1 MCFFKR
7 EKDRRKCFRS
17 PEPLSREKQAELLL
31 AQITCLQSE
40 AASIQNGFLG
50 MLYIPLAFVGV
61 MVYYAYSSDSPNV
74 FLLLPFLLSWCI
86 ANLMKY
92 TLKCFDIHNCVFELE
107 EKLNRMSGE
116 RIFVWESGYNG
127 QSRYGGLG
135 TFVQGPCLFFVYA
148 LLIIEYIRAVSGLDN
163 PLLRSALIFLL
174 GFQAFLLVKLG
185 LRTLR
190 QYRQLRRNSRL

>member
-1 MCFFKR
+1 MFGKGKKQR
-7 EKDRRKCFRS
+7 HES
-17 PEPLSREKQAELLL
+17 GGEYLNQEKQAELLM
-31 AQITCLQSE
+31 AQISYLQNE
-40 AASIQNGFLG
+40 AASIQSGFLG

-61 MVYYAYSSDSPNV
+61 MIYYAYSSDSPNI
-74 FLLLPFLLSWCI
+74 FLLLPYLFSWCI

-92 TLKCFDIHNCVFELE
+92 TLKSFDIHNYIVELE
-107 EKLNRMSGE
+107 RRLNRMSGAE
-116 RIFVWESGYNG
+116 TFTWESRYSNQSGYM
-127 QSRYGGLG
+127 GLG
-135 TFVQGPCLFFVYA
+135 TFAQGPCLFFVYA

-190 QYRQLRRNSRL
+190 QYQQLRRNSRL